1 MKIVTFCIR
10 HRVTTIMACI
20 MVVAF
25 GILGFTQLPLA
36 LMPDIELPMVIMY
49 STYQAGPQEVE
60 NLVTIPL
67 ENACA
72 SVAGMDEIQS
82 YSVENM
88 SLVLVSFTDG
98 TDLDQ
103 AMTDLR
109 DKVGMVKSS
118 LPDGAGD
125 PVMMAMD
132 MDAMPVMV
140 IGLQG
145 ADLAALQSV
154 ADDTITP
161 ALERIEGVASVE
173 VQGGYENEIA
183 VETYT
188 EKLEGYGLSLTY
200 LSQILSAENVTIPGG
215 SVDSGANTLSVRTDG
230 EFSSAEDVA
239 NCLIPLPTGGSVRL
253 GEVANVYLKPQEREA
268 IARVNGKDC
277 VALSVNKQSDVNT
290 VVTAQR
296 VQAAMEKISAENP
309 SLEWSVLMDQS
320 DYINL
325 SVDSAISNIIMGVA
339 LAALVLFVFLRDW
352 GATLV
357 ISVSMP
363 VCIVS
368 VFLLMR
374 VLGITLNM
382 MSLGGVAMGV
392 GMIVDNSI
400 VVLENIFRYR
410 SDGYDNLA
418 ACTQGTGEVALSI
431 VASTLTTVAVFL
443 PLGLTSGIVG
453 MMFYDFCLTIC
464 TLIGMSLVVALTI
477 VPLLSY
483 MLLGRSSRDLKSN
496 AQVMEAAKK
505 KKSSRLNDWY
515 VKKLGFYITHRKRA
529 MLTSLLLIVVFIGII
544 AVSGFE
550 MIPAMDE
557 STVTVTAKLPVG
569 TETEEAQHIAEQVV
583 DIAVD
588 TVPEIK
594 DIYYTTGGGTMSS
607 MTGDNS
613 TSITLNLVP
622 IKDRSRSAEEIGN
635 QLREDLQDI
644 AGTDISV
651 SSSGSMDM
659 SAMTGTPISIT
670 LSGDDYDELEAA
682 SKDLM
687 ARISAIPDAIDVSSS
702 AGDQVPEVDVTMR
715 RDVATQYGLT
725 AATVGSAVRSQLT
738 GSTATVLK
746 VNGEEIDVVV
756 RGETDAGKSLDTLR
770 SMPITTPMGSSVPL
784 NMVANVEV
792 TMAPQSIIRE
802 DQSRTI
808 TITGNSRSDDAV
820 GIAKSVSE
828 VLDTFQPPEGVIV
841 DMGGENAEMMDSF
854 QSLGNALLVA
864 LGLVYFVLASQFESF
879 LMPVIVMMILPVSL
893 LGSLSTQFLFGM
905 KISIVSMVSVIML
918 AGTVV
923 NSSIVLVDY
932 IKTRR
937 LRHEE
942 KNEAI
947 LNACPRRVRPVMM
960 TMLTTVLGLLPM
972 AFGMGEGSEMM
983 KPMAIAMI
991 TGMLISTVVTLLFTP
1006 VYYSV
1011 LDSFSQRSAE
1021 KRAAK
1026 RAKKLAAKAGKE
1038 ETIRVEDQ

>member
-20 MVVAF
+20 MVMIF
-25 GILGFTQLPLA
+25 GVLGFSQLPLA
-36 LMPDIELPMVIMY
+36 LLPDIELPMVLMY

-60 NLVTIPL
+60 NLVTVPL

-72 SVAGMDEIQS
+72 SVAGMDKLQS

-88 SLVLVSFTDG
+88 SLVLVTFADG
-98 TDLDQ
+98 TDLDT

-109 DKVGMVKSS
+109 DKINMVKST
-118 LPDGAGD
+118 LPDEAGD

-140 IGLQG
+140 IGLKG
-145 ADLAALQSV
+145 SDLASLQSI
-154 ADDTITP
+154 ADDTISP
-161 ALERIEGVASVE
+161 ALERIEGVASVDVE
-173 VQGGYENEIA
+173 GGFENEIA

-188 EKLEGYGLSLTY
+188 EKLEGYGLSLSY
-200 LSQILSAENVTIPGG
+200 IAQILSAENVAIPAG
-215 SVDSGANTLSVRTDG
+215 SVDNGPNTLSVRTDG
-230 EFSSAEDVA
+230 QFSSAEDVA

-253 GEVANVYLKPQEREA
+253 GEVANVYLKPQERST
-268 IARVNGKDC
+268 IARVDGEDC
-277 VALSVNKQSDVNT
+277 VVLSVNKQSDVNT
-290 VVTAQR
+290 VTTAES
-296 VQAAMEKISAENP
+296 VQAAMEDIAKENP
-309 SLEWSVLMDQS
+309 SLSWSVLMDQS
-320 DYINL
+320 DYINQ
-325 SVDSAISNIIMGVA
+325 SVDSAISNIIMGVL
-339 LAALVLFVFLRDW
+339 LAALVLFLFLRDW

-363 VCIVS
+363 LCIVA
-368 VFLLMR
+368 VFLLMK
-374 VLGITLNM
+374 VLNITLNI

-410 SDGYDNLA
+410 SDGYDNYS
-418 ACTQGTGEVALSI
+418 ACTQGTGEVSLAI

-443 PLGLTSGIVG
+443 PMGLTDGIVG

-483 MLLGRSSRDLKSN
+483 MLLGRSRKDLKGN
-496 AQVMEAAKK
+496 AQAMEAAKK
-505 KKSSRLNDWY
+505 AKRGRLTDWY
-515 VKKLGFYITHRKRA
+515 VKKLEYFINHRKRA
-529 MLTSLLLIVVFIGII
+529 MLASLGMIVVFIGII
-544 AVSGFE
+544 AISGFE
-550 MIPAMDE
+550 MMPSMDQ
-557 STVTVTAKLPVG
+557 SSVSVTVGLPVG

-583 DIAVD
+583 NIAMD

-613 TSITLNLVP
+613 TSVTLNLVP
-622 IKDRSRSAEEIGN
+622 IGDRHRSAEEIGN
-635 QLREDLQDI
+635 QMRDDLRNI
-644 AGTDISV
+644 AGADISV
-651 SSSGSMDM
+651 SSAGMMDM
-659 SAMTGTPISIT
+659 SQMTGSPINIT
-670 LSGDDYDELEAA
+670 LSGNDYNELKAAADDL
-682 SKDLM
+682 LGQ
-687 ARISAIPDAIDVSSS
+687 ISEIPDAINVSSS
-702 AGDQVPEVDVTMR
+702 AGDQVPEVDVTLR
-715 RDVATQYGLT
+715 RDVAAQYGLT
-725 AATVGSAVRSQLT
+725 AAIIGTAVRSQLT

-746 VNGEEIDVVV
+746 VNGEEINVVV
-756 RGETDAGKSLDTLR
+756 RGEVDAGKSLDSLR
-770 SMPITTPMGSSVPL
+770 SMPITTPMGSSIPL
-784 NMVANVEV
+784 NMVANVDV
-792 TMAPQSIIRE
+792 VMAPQTITRE
-802 DQSRTI
+802 NQSRTI
-808 TITGNSRSDDAV
+808 TITGDSRTDDTV
-820 GIAKSVSE
+820 GIAKSVQT
-828 VLDTFQPPEGVIV
+828 VIDGYQAPESVTV
-841 DMGGENAEMMDSF
+841 DVAGENSEMMDSF
-854 QSLGNALLVA
+854 RSLGNALIVA

-905 KISIVSMVSVIML
+905 KISIISFVSVIML

-923 NSSIVLVDY
+923 NSAIVLVDY

-937 LRHEE
+937 LRGEE

-972 AFGMGEGSEMM
+972 AIGMGEGSEMM
-983 KPMAIAMI
+983 KPMAIVMI
-991 TGMLISTVVTLLFTP
+991 TGMLLSTIVTLLFTP
-1006 VYYSV
+1006 VYYSI
-1011 LDSFSQRSAE
+1011 LDSFSQRFAD

-1026 RAKKLAAKAGKE
+1026 KKKPALQGKE
-1038 ETIRVEDQ
+1038 ETPRVQDR